1 MLELDITFDVLTSQ
15 LLGALMQPITIF
27 QSIVMTWPLHKSPLI
42 YK

>member
-15 LLGALMQPITIF
+15 LLGVLMQPIAIL
-27 QSIVMTWPLHKSPLI
+27 QSIVMTSPLHKSPYI